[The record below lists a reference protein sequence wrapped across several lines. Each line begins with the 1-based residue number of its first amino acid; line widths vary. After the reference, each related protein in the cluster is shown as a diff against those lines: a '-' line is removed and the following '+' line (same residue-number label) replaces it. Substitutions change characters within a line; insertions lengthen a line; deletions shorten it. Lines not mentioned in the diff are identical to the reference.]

1 MYIKDNKWRKIM
13 KLPSIKK
20 CNNCLYLKSL
30 DCDVCP
36 NIKFN
41 KKDRVRF
48 LKWEQEFKKE
58 IGEII
63 NDKNK

>member
-1 MYIKDNKWRKIM
+1 M